1 MSKSKSMEI
10 IEKAYNDHARDLVK
24 WALRRFKNPED
35 AEDLCQEVM
44 NRFAKMV
51 ITKEAEGEQIA
62 KPDSY
67 LWRIAYTLLDAY
79 GKDAKKN
86 DKLLQTLEGDSD
98 IEMQINIADSEQLI
112 ADSKQQNST
121 HDLMLKKLRLSI
133 SQLDYK
139 LREAMIMYHL
149 EKKSVAEIAKKLEVT
164 ESYVRKILF
173 ESHNIIRKKIK
184 NNLYDI
190 DKVYRPNRVRMGIS
204 GKRHDSYDYEQI
216 EQSLS
221 KQNICL
227 ACYNKP
233 CSIEELSQQLGL
245 PSAYLEWD
253 IAWLVENNFLK
264 KQRNKYSTMFFIHDG
279 TFDTRL
285 INIYF
290 KHKRVFDKIVDKL
303 TALFAKIQAIGFV
316 GSERPINQLLWLM
329 IYTFTD
335 IASKLAYEEEVGH
348 KYSYQNSTTGNDYY
362 SCGVYSIESTIALNP
377 QFMERYMELKKWEI
391 VGSSSYNEGDD
402 MIYWLLLR
410 KNSEYLPTTLTEMGA
425 YPKFYHNRHLLYRVF
440 KPDFDIGNLTDSE
453 RYSLS
458 YLINIGVLS
467 IAEDGVTVIPHVY
480 VFTAAQR
487 REFERLLTE
496 CYPEVRAEMREMYKD
511 CRKMCKECLPKQIE
525 GLLDVVSFI
534 SLIGCH
540 VGALGFAYYD
550 GKLFIPQD
558 TDDYTLQTVS
568 VTYGNA

>member
-1 MSKSKSMEI
+1 MSKSMEI
-10 IEKAYNDHARDLVK
+10 IEKAYNDHASDLVK

-44 NRFAKMV
+44 SRFAKMV

-98 IEMQINIADSEQLI
+98 IEMQINVGDGPVRPDS
-112 ADSKQQNST
+112 DT
-121 HDLMLKKLRLSI
+121 HDTLLKKLRLSI

-184 NNLYDI
+184 NNLYDV
-190 DKVYRPNRVRMGIS
+190 DKVYRPNRVRMGTT
-204 GKRHDSYDYEQI
+204 GELHDPPLHKQI
-216 EQSLS
+216 EESLS

-227 ACYNKP
+227 ACYDKP
-233 CSIEELSQQLGL
+233 CSIEELSQLLGL

-253 IAWLVENNFLK
+253 VAWLVENSFLK

-279 TFDTRL
+279 TFDTCMM
-285 INIYF
+285 NYFF
-290 KHKRVFDKIVDKL
+290 KHKRYLDKIVDAL

-329 IYTFTD
+329 IYTFID
-335 IASKLAYEEEVGH
+335 IASRLV
-348 KYSYQNSTTGNDYY
+348 YQDEIGKEFKIVNTATGNGYF
-362 SCGVYSIESTIALNP
+362 SMGVYSIESTIALDP
-377 QFMERYMELKKWEI
+377 QFMERYMELRKWER

-410 KNSEYLPTTLTEMGA
+410 KNSQYLPTFLTETGP
-425 YPKFYHNRHLLYRVF
+425 YPNFFKNRWLIYKVF
-440 KPDFDIGNLTDSE
+440 KPDFDIGSLTEDE
-453 RYSLS
+453 RLSLS
-458 YLINIGVLS
+458 YLANIGVLS
-467 IAEDGVTVIPHVY
+467 IAKDGKTVIPHIY
-480 VFTAAQR
+480 VFTATQR
-487 REFERLLTE
+487 REFEGVLAE
-496 CYPEVRAEMREMYKD
+496 CYGEVRAEMREMNKGWRKVCKD
-511 CRKMCKECLPKQIE
+511 CLPKQIE
-525 GLLDVVSFI
+525 GLLEVVSLTSFMSC
-534 SLIGCH
+534 SLQ
-540 VGALGFAYYD
+540 ATGFAYYD
-550 GKLFIPQD
+550 GKLYVPKD
-558 TDDYTLQTVS
+558 TDDYTMLTAS
-568 VTYGNA
+568 VTYGN

>member
-24 WALRRFKNPED
+24 WALRRFKSPED

-44 NRFAKMV
+44 SRFAKMV
-51 ITKEAEGEQIA
+51 ITKEAEGEQIV

-98 IEMQINIADSEQLI
+98 IEMQINVGDGHDRPDST
-112 ADSKQQNST
+112 N
-121 HDLMLKKLRLSI
+121 HDTMLKKLRLSI

-204 GKRHDSYDYEQI
+204 GKRQDSYNHKQI
-216 EQSLS
+216 DESLS
-221 KQNICL
+221 KQNICM
-227 ACYNKP
+227 ACYDKP

-264 KQRNKYSTMFFIHDG
+264 KQRNKYSTMFFIYDG

-285 INIYF
+285 TNIFF
-290 KHKRVFDKIVDKL
+290 KHKKLFDKIVDML
-303 TALFAKIQAIGFV
+303 TALFAKMRAIGFI

-335 IASKLAYEEEVGH
+335 IASRLAYEEEVGS
-348 KYSYQNSTTGNDYY
+348 KFTYKNSTTGENYY
-362 SCGVYSIESTIALNP
+362 SWGVYSIESTIALHP
-377 QFMERYMELKKWEI
+377 QFMERYMELRKWEI
-391 VGSSSYNEGDD
+391 IGSSSYNEGDD
-402 MIYWLLLR
+402 MIYWLLVR
-410 KNSEYLPTTLTEMGA
+410 KHSEYLPTFLTEMG
-425 YPKFYHNRHLLYRVF
+425 PIPRFYHNRHLLYRVF
-440 KPDFDIGNLTDSE
+440 KPDFDISNLTDSE

-458 YLINIGVLS
+458 YLADLGVLS

-487 REFERLLTE
+487 KEFERLLTE
-496 CYPEVRAEMREMYKD
+496 CYPEVQAEMREMYTE
-511 CRKMCKECLPKQIE
+511 CRKMCKECLPKQLD
-525 GLLDVVSFI
+525 GLLDLVSFI

-558 TDDYTLQTVS
+558 TDDLTLQTVS
-568 VTYGNA
+568 VTVGN